1 MKIIPVKQAG
11 VLNFL
16 GKQKMVTVPI
26 RWKSG
31 EGDKHPETELAYI
44 TKPEKEKLIK
54 LDMHGSMK
62 DGKPNFGPAGL
73 ISLNSGGSGDGGD
86 GGSGD
91 GGSDGGGSSGDSG
104 SGGNG
109 DGGSDGGGSSND
121 SGSSSSSGSDSTD
134 SGDMGSEAAND
145 AASASA
151 ACWRLRKF

>member
-1 MKIIPVKQAG
+1 MKIIPVRQAG

-16 GKQKMVTVPI
+16 GRQKMVTVPI

-86 GGSGD
+86 
-91 GGSDGGGSSGDSG
+91 
-104 SGGNG
+104 
-109 DGGSDGGGSSND
+109 
-121 SGSSSSSGSDSTD
+121 
-134 SGDMGSEAAND
+134 
-145 AASASA
+145 
-151 ACWRLRKF
+151 

>member
-1 MKIIPVKQAG
+1 MKIIPVRQAG

-16 GKQKMVTVPI
+16 GRQKMVTVPI

-73 ISLNSGGSGDGGD
+73 ISLNSGGDGGAGGD
-86 GGSGD
+86 GGGGSGGD
-91 GGSDGGGSSGDSG
+91 GG
-104 SGGNG
+104 
-109 DGGSDGGGSSND
+109 
-121 SGSSSSSGSDSTD
+121 
-134 SGDMGSEAAND
+134 
-145 AASASA
+145 
-151 ACWRLRKF
+151 

>member
-1 MKIIPVKQAG
+1 MKIIPVRQAG

-16 GKQKMVTVPI
+16 GRQKMVTVPI

-73 ISLNSGGSGDGGD
+73 ISLNSGG
-86 GGSGD
+86 
-91 GGSDGGGSSGDSG
+91 
-104 SGGNG
+104 
-109 DGGSDGGGSSND
+109 
-121 SGSSSSSGSDSTD
+121 
-134 SGDMGSEAAND
+134 
-145 AASASA
+145 
-151 ACWRLRKF
+151 CWLMAVVAEVEMVAQMVVDLVMIVDQVHQVLKWIRFY

>member
-1 MKIIPVKQAG
+1 MKIIPVRQAG

-16 GKQKMVTVPI
+16 GRQKMVTVPI

-73 ISLNSGGSGDGGD
+73 ISLNSGGDGGAGGG

-91 GGSDGGGSSGDSG
+91 GDG
-104 SGGNG
+104 
-109 DGGSDGGGSSND
+109 GGSDGGDLG
-121 SGSSSSSGSDSTD
+121 
-134 SGDMGSEAAND
+134 
-145 AASASA
+145 
-151 ACWRLRKF
+151 R

>member
-1 MKIIPVKQAG
+1 MKIIPVRQAG

-16 GKQKMVTVPI
+16 GRQKMVTVPI

-73 ISLNSGGSGDGGD
+73 ISLNSGGDGGAGGGGGDGGGD
-86 GGSGD
+86 GGSNASDTGD
-91 GGSDGGGSSGDSG
+91 
-104 SGGNG
+104 
-109 DGGSDGGGSSND
+109 
-121 SGSSSSSGSDSTD
+121 T
-134 SGDMGSEAAND
+134 GSEAGND

-151 ACWRLRKF
+151 AAGGSGSSSGGGGY